1 MLETILSYLHNA
13 TTLLFGVYISAAFL
27 GIRMNKKN
35 VLTLLGFSC
44 SVGVLYVASFLLFG
58 ENVTEQIYPLI
69 VHIPLVLFLSLFYKY
84 KIALSA
90 LSVLTAYLCCQISN
104 WVGLATLNLTKSMCI
119 YYSVRILVT
128 LTVFVFLIR
137 FVSNA
142 TAKLLQ
148 KPTKAILIL
157 GLMPFVYYLFDYI
170 TGVYTGLLYSGLESV
185 VEFLGFMLCIFYI
198 LFIFLYFKQYEE
210 KLEAEH
216 RNRLMKMQ
224 QSQSQKEIEAIK
236 RSEYAVSILRHD
248 MRHFLSNISAYIES
262 GENKKAQSYINEII
276 NTTDKTATQ
285 KYCKNELV
293 NMILSSHESN
303 IRNNEINFEYSILI
317 PEKLPF
323 SDVDLT
329 SILSNALENSI
340 NAVRKIDNAKRYIKL
355 DLRMNDNKLLF
366 EIKNTFANKP
376 TLQDGLP
383 QTDEEG
389 HGFGTQSI
397 RYVVEKLKGNCQF
410 FINGDLFV
418 LQVII

>member
-58 ENVTEQIYPLI
+58 ENVTEQIYPFI

-262 GENKKAQSYINEII
+262 GETKKAQSYINEII